1 MLVLKREAFSGSV
14 TYMQVMDENGV
25 IDKELM
31 PDYVD
36 DNKILEMLKYMVLA
50 REIDAKALSLQR
62 QGRAVTYAP
71 LLGEEATQVGA
82 AMALRKED
90 YFVPNFRQHAVYLVR
105 GLPMDLYFTYWRGY
119 EEAQKIPENVKG
131 LPVIVPV
138 STQMPHAAGI
148 AYAQKYK
155 KTGSAVIAFVGDGG
169 TSEGDFYEAINF
181 AGAWNI
187 PLITIIENNA
197 WAISEP
203 TKKQTAATSLAQ
215 KGIAAGIKRIIQVD
229 GNDVIAVYK
238 AVREAIEASADGPA
252 VIEALTYRMGMHTT
266 ADDPTKYRPDNEL
279 ERWKPRDPILRVKK
293 YLAAKNLWSDE
304 IEAKFVAENMK
315 KIDEAI
321 EKAESFVPDPKSMF
335 ESIYSFMPAVLQEE
349 MDEAVKENFW
359 QGDSE

>member
-1 MLVLKREAFSGSV
+1 MKREAFSGSV
-14 TYMQVMDENGV
+14 TYFQIMDENGNV
-25 IDKELM
+25 DKELM
-31 PDYVD
+31 PNYVD
-36 DNKILEMLKYMVLA
+36 DNRILEMLKYMVLA

-82 AMALRKED
+82 AMALRNND

-105 GLPMDLYFTYWRGY
+105 GLPMELYFLYWRGY

-148 AYAQKYK
+148 AFAQKYQ
-155 KTGSAVIAFVGDGG
+155 KTGSAVVAFVGDGG

-181 AGAWNI
+181 AGAWNA
-187 PLITIIENNA
+187 PLITIIENNS

-203 TKKQTAATSLAQ
+203 TRMQTAAQTLAQ

-238 AVREAIEASADGPA
+238 AVREAIEASDGGPA
-252 VIEALTYRMGMHTT
+252 VIEALTYRMGLHTT
-266 ADDPTKYRPDNEL
+266 ADDPTKYRPDSEL
-279 ERWKPRDPILRVKK
+279 EKWKPKDPILRVKK
-293 YLAAKNLWSDE
+293 YLSQKGLWNDD
-304 IEAKFVAENMK
+304 IEKAFLDENMK

-321 EKAESFVPDPKSMF
+321 DKAERFVPDPKSMF
-335 ESIYSFMPAVLQEE
+335 ENVYSFVPDVLKKE
-349 MDEAVKENFW
+349 MDEAVGENFW